1 MIPDDESVRRAMQS
15 IEPAGADVPGLFDRV
30 AAGAMRRRR
39 RRSIGAVSAAAVV
52 VAVVALV
59 PALGRGNS
67 STKVQPIGSAA
78 SPTSVQQLGIGSGQV
93 SQSPVQANF
102 PGVSPSTIAS
112 PLAAASSPFAVG
124 SPTPPLSSTRPTL
137 PIATGTCAPGISAA
151 VQVGSNGPVLVTPGA
166 HTLRLSVGDVV
177 TFTTGGA
184 CAPDYFYWPAGDSV
198 FGALSPGEVVNP
210 TSFGNTLTATATGT
224 EELSLR
230 QRACG
235 DGGPTCQSPAG
246 STLATVTVTVSPAA
260 VRFADATS
268 PASDPLPTATSGC
281 PTVPA
286 SGLAGDVEGTA
297 SQEAQVFHAVAAA
310 AQTLYGS
317 SSSNGTVEITAIY
330 PAVDRTGYGIVADS
344 ICGKTL
350 GDDSYVVELHI
361 PNAVNSASI
370 GSGQVFVAQ
379 FATGWRVWFRYH

>member
-15 IEPAGADVPGLFDRV
+15 IEPPGGDVPDLFDRV
-30 AAGAMRRRR
+30 AAGARRRR
-39 RRSIGAVSAAAVV
+39 RQRSIGAVSAAAVV

-67 STKVQPIGSAA
+67 SANTQPAGPGLVATS
-78 SPTSVQQLGIGSGQV
+78 SP
-93 SQSPVQANF
+93 A
-102 PGVSPSTIAS
+102 VSPLQNGNEHPSAIVT
-112 PLAAASSPFAVG
+112 PLAAASSAPAVN
-124 SPTPPLSSTRPTL
+124 SPSPPLSSTPPTPASL
-137 PIATGTCAPGISAA
+137 PIATGTCAPGLSATF
-151 VQVGSNGPVLVTPGA
+151 QVGPATPVLVTPGA
-166 HTLRLSVGDVV
+166 HMLHLTVGEMV
-177 TFTTGGA
+177 TFTLDGG
-184 CAPDYFYWPAGDSV
+184 CAPDYFYWPAGEGV
-198 FGALSPGEVVNP
+198 FGALSPGQVVNP

-246 STLATVTVTVSPAA
+246 STLATVTVTVSPAT

-286 SGLAGDVEGTA
+286 NGLAGDVNGTA
-297 SQEAQVFHAVAAA
+297 TQEAAVFDAVAGA
-310 AQTLYGS
+310 AQKLYGS

-330 PAVDRTGYGIVADS
+330 PAADRTGYGIVADS

-361 PNAVNSASI
+361 PNAVGSASI

-379 FATGWRVWFRYH
+379 FATGWRVWFRYR